1 MKRIVFRNILDK
13 QQRIT
18 LKVNENAAMEDQKAK
33 NVVLQTCVKME
44 DVWLQHVNRRIENA
58 LQMHKTKLK
67 NVAAL

>member
-1 MKRIVFRNILDK
+1 MKRIVFLNILDK

-18 LKVNENAAMEDQKAK
+18 MKVNENAAMEDQKAK
-33 NVVLQTCVKME
+33 NVVLKTCVKME

-58 LQMHKTKLK
+58 LQMPKTKLK